1 MNLPAILE
9 VLYQVIPSRQRRIFS
24 VACEAA
30 LDMGKPLNDFTEYSR
45 QLLLRDSGEEGAV

>member
-30 LDMGKPLNDFTEYSR
+30 LDMGKPLSDFTEYSR